1 MRCARVYRANLTPV
15 DVRRIDAPPERGGRG
30 GRYYRQLS
38 PAGWGARWLSRRG
51 SGRRGVVASF
61 LAVLVF
67 GSVPVSAHA
76 QVFIA
81 SRPHPEFG
89 LGPLFVSASMGQQ
102 NLENLVRS
110 SVAVSVSWSLT
121 LPPQRRAGDIAQ
133 DVYLLWPGEVVGTA
147 GAAGGDPALVHQV
160 EALGF
165 KVKQHGAL
173 RLSAR
178 ARTEMGTIAA
188 PRTIGEAPFV
198 AFARESGPASTA
210 RAATYVRIPWAP
222 EMASLDWLARLD
234 LPLKDVIVPRRV
246 SWIEETFWGRRY
258 VMTLG
263 FGDVGYV
270 SLYPLYF
277 GARDRIVP
285 LARDFS
291 MLILNFADAG
301 HLKLDEVVPASASRQ
316 MSETRRN
323 TETLRLPLLASEG
336 LVPQVLR
343 VQFAY
348 FAGRVAWRPIVISAL
363 FLGLGNLTGPLF
375 AALARRLG
383 RTLRA
388 RVHVGRGEASG
399 REKGAIPSDETLR
412 QIRPGETS
420 YEEVLRLCG
429 QHAEE
434 QARLPAGETRT
445 LLYRGQRVVPNRR
458 RSFGWFAT
466 VAHWDVEDHEI
477 QIDFERDR
485 VRDVQA
491 RVRRSR
497 LTEQPIG

>member
-1 MRCARVYRANLTPV
+1 MLRSAT
-15 DVRRIDAPPERGGRG
+15 
-30 GRYYRQLS
+30 RY
-38 PAGWGARWLSRRG
+38 PGIA
-51 SGRRGVVASF
+51 VSF
-61 LAVLVF
+61 LALLMFGLVP
-67 GSVPVSAHA
+67 GMAQA

-81 SRPHPEFG
+81 SRPHPEFSV
-89 LGPLFVSASMGQQ
+89 GPLFVSASLGQQ
-102 NLENLVRS
+102 NLEDQVRGS
-110 SVAVSVSWSLT
+110 LTVSVSWSLT
-121 LPPQRRAGDIAQ
+121 LPPRRRAADIAQ

-147 GAAGGDPALVHQV
+147 GAAGGDPALVRHVQ
-160 EALGF
+160 ALGF
-165 KVKQHGAL
+165 KVRQHGAL

-178 ARTEMGTIAA
+178 GRTEMGTSAA
-188 PRTIGEAPFV
+188 PRALGEAPFV
-198 AFARESGPASTA
+198 AFARESGPAAAA
-210 RAATYVRIPWAP
+210 RAATYIRIPWVS
-222 EMASLDWLARLD
+222 EMASLDWLVRLE

-246 SWIEETFWGRRY
+246 SWIEDTFWGRRY
-258 VMTLG
+258 LITLG

-291 MLILNFADAG
+291 MLIINFGDAG
-301 HLKLDEVVPASASRQ
+301 HLKVDEVVPASASRQ
-316 MSETRRN
+316 MSETRMN

-336 LVPQVLR
+336 LVPQLLK

-348 FAGRVAWRPIVISAL
+348 FAGRLAWRPILISAL
-363 FLGLGNLTGPLF
+363 FLGLGNLTGPLIG
-375 AALARRLG
+375 ALVRKLG

-388 RVHVGRGEASG
+388 RVHVGRGETPG
-399 REKGAIPSDETLR
+399 RERGAIPSEETLR

-429 QHAEE
+429 PHAEE

-466 VAHWDVEDHEI
+466 VGHWDVEDHEI

-497 LTEQPIG
+497 LMEQPAG

>member
-1 MRCARVYRANLTPV
+1 MISRSGWNRRAIIV
-15 DVRRIDAPPERGGRG
+15 
-30 GRYYRQLS
+30 
-38 PAGWGARWLSRRG
+38 
-51 SGRRGVVASF
+51 SF
-61 LAVLVF
+61 LAFIVL
-67 GSVPVSAHA
+67 GSVPGGAHA

-81 SRPHPEFG
+81 SHPHPEFSV
-89 LGPLFVSASMGQQ
+89 GPLFVSASMGQQ
-102 NLENLVRS
+102 NLDNLVHT
-110 SVAVSVSWSLT
+110 SVPVSLSWSLT
-121 LPPQRRAGDIAQ
+121 PAPHRGAADIAQ

-147 GAAGGDPALVHQV
+147 GATGGDPALVSQV
-160 EALGF
+160 EGLGF
-165 KVKQHGAL
+165 KVKQHGTL

-178 ARTEMGTIAA
+178 ARTEMGTSAA
-188 PRTIGEAPFV
+188 PRSAGDAPFV
-198 AFARESGPASTA
+198 AFGRESGLASAA
-210 RAATYVRIPWAP
+210 RGATYIRIPWVP
-222 EMASLDWLARLD
+222 EMASLDWLVRLE
-234 LPLKDVIVPRRV
+234 LPLKNVITARRV
-246 SWIEETFWGRRY
+246 SWIEDTFWGRRY
-258 VMTLG
+258 VITLG
-263 FGDVGYV
+263 FSDVGYV

-291 MLILNFADAG
+291 MLIMNFADAG
-301 HLKLDEVVPASASRQ
+301 HLKGDEVVPPSASRQ
-316 MSETRRN
+316 MSETRSN
-323 TETLRLPLLASEG
+323 TETVRLPLLASEG
-336 LVPQVLR
+336 LVPQVLK

-348 FAGRVAWRPIVISAL
+348 FAGRVAWRPILISAL
-363 FLGLGNLTGPLF
+363 FLGLGNLTGPLVGT
-375 AALARRLG
+375 LARRLG

-399 REKGAIPSDETLR
+399 REKGAIPSEDTLR

-420 YEEVLRLCG
+420 YDDVLRLCG
-429 QHAEE
+429 PHAEE

-466 VAHWDVEDHEI
+466 VGHWDVEDHEV

-497 LTEQPIG
+497 LTEQPVG

>member
-1 MRCARVYRANLTPV
+1 MNGVPRYRFVERCC
-15 DVRRIDAPPERGGRG
+15 
-30 GRYYRQLS
+30 
-38 PAGWGARWLSRRG
+38 GARRVSPTRTNYHG
-51 SGRRGVVASF
+51 IAISF
-61 LAVLVF
+61 LALML
-67 GSVPVSAHA
+67 VSAVPGNTHA

-81 SRPHPEFG
+81 SHPQPQFSI
-89 LGPLFVSASMGQQ
+89 GPLFVSASVGQQ
-102 NLENLVRS
+102 NVENLRS
-110 SVAVSVSWSLT
+110 SSLTVTVSWSLT
-121 LPPQRRAGDIAQ
+121 LPPNRRAADIAQ
-133 DVYLLWPGEVVGTA
+133 DLYLLWPGEVVGTP
-147 GAAGGDPALVHQV
+147 GAASADPALVRQV

-165 KVKQHGAL
+165 KLKQHGAL

-178 ARTEMGTIAA
+178 ARTEMGTRAE
-188 PRTIGEAPFV
+188 PRTVGEAPFV
-198 AFARESGPASTA
+198 AFARADGPATGA
-210 RAATYVRIPWAP
+210 RDATYIRIPWVP
-222 EMASLDWLARLD
+222 ELASLDWLVRVE
-234 LPLKDVIVPRRV
+234 LPLKEVIVPRRA
-246 SWIEETFWGRRY
+246 SWIEDTFWGRRY
-258 VMTLG
+258 LITLG

-291 MLILNFADAG
+291 MLLVNFADAS
-301 HLKLDEVVPASASRQ
+301 HLKVDEVVPASASRR
-316 MSETRRN
+316 MSETRSN
-323 TETLRLPLLASEG
+323 TETFRLPLLVSEG
-336 LVPQVLR
+336 LVPQVLK

-348 FAGRVAWRPIVISAL
+348 FAGRLAWRPILISML
-363 FLGLGNLTGPLF
+363 FLGLGNLMGPL
-375 AALARRLG
+375 AGALARRLG

-388 RVHVGRGEASG
+388 RVHVGRGEAPG
-399 REKGAIPSDETLR
+399 REKGAIPSEETLR

-429 QHAEE
+429 PHAEE
-434 QARLPAGETRT
+434 QARLPAGERS

-466 VAHWDVEDHEI
+466 VGHWNVEDHEV

-497 LTEQPIG
+497 LTEQPQG